1 MNEGGKKRPFW
12 VSECILTVNVVCKD
26 CPQVGF
32 RTKLHSLTY
41 DQSSFARSHVLSN
54 LQVTHTNIN

>member
-26 CPQVGF
+26 CPQMGF
-32 RTKLHSLTY
+32 
-41 DQSSFARSHVLSN
+41 
-54 LQVTHTNIN
+54 